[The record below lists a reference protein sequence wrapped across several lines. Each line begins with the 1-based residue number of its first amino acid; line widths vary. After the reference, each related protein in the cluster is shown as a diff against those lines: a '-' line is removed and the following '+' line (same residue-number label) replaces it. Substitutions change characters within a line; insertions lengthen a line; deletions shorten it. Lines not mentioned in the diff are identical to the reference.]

1 MLTAIA
7 DLAVRHPRRMLGA
20 ALAAFA
26 VAVVVGVLGL
36 SGLNARN
43 PFVDP
48 GSASF
53 RAQQQIARVT
63 GREAS
68 PGVVALV
75 AAPPGSPEV
84 VSAARSI
91 AAVPGVANV
100 VAPAPG
106 LTGGLVSRDGRSSL
120 IVATLASAPDPAKV
134 VAGVERATA
143 GRHDVR
149 LGGTDTTVVQAQKQA
164 QKDLEFGE
172 ALAFPILAALAFVIF
187 RGIAALLPIT
197 VAALAVPCTFLVLR
211 TVNIVLP
218 LSVFALNLVI
228 GMGLGLAI
236 DYCLFLVWRFR
247 EEAAERTDVGD
258 AVRATVASTGRTVLF
273 SAATVAAAMVS
284 LALFPQRLLV
294 SMALG
299 GAVVALVSAG
309 SALLIVPPLL
319 VLLHARIGKRSA
331 GRQGDAWYRLAH
343 WVMRHA
349 GLVAAGTA
357 AFLLVL
363 AAPALSVR
371 WSGVDATV
379 LPKTVSARVVA
390 DTIASDFPPTV
401 TASPITVV
409 AAAGGHAGP
418 ELSGYADRLAR
429 LPGVGAAS
437 APVRVGEG
445 TWVIQVSG
453 REPPVS
459 GAGQRTVE
467 AVRAT
472 PAPVPVLVGGLAATF
487 ADQGAAIVRTLPAA
501 LVVLAA
507 VTLTVLWL
515 MTASVILPIKALLM
529 NALTAAATTGLLVF
543 VFQDGRFTGPLGYT
557 SQGGIEETDFLIL
570 AALAFALSTDY
581 GVFLLARIMEAR
593 RPGRPDREAIAV
605 GMQRTGRLI
614 TLAAILLA
622 AAVGVFATSKLV
634 FLKEV
639 GIGVAAAVL
648 IDAFIV
654 RTFLVPSLMALLGRW
669 NWWQPAW
676 LARLHPGPPR
686 AAAGTARGQPIGPG
700 RQGPTPLSPP

>member
-1 MLTAIA
+1 MLTAVA
-7 DLAVRHPRRMLGA
+7 DTAIRHPRRMLGA

-26 VAVVVGVLGL
+26 VALIVGFMAL
-36 SGLNARN
+36 SPLNARN

-68 PGVVALV
+68 PGIVALV
-75 AAPPGSPEV
+75 AAPPGSPAV

-91 AAVPGVANV
+91 AAVPGVADV
-100 VAPAPG
+100 VAPLPG
-106 LTGGLVSRDGRSSL
+106 VADGLVSRDGGSSL
-120 IVATLASAPDPAKV
+120 IVATPASASDPAKV
-134 VAGVERATA
+134 VAAIEHATA

-149 LGGTDTTVVQAQKQA
+149 LGGTDVTVTQARHQAQR
-164 QKDLEFGE
+164 DLEFGE
-172 ALAFPILAALAFVIF
+172 ALAFPILAFLAFIIF
-187 RGIAALLPIT
+187 RGVAALVPIA
-197 VAALAVPCTFLVLR
+197 VGALAVPCTFLVLR

-236 DYCLFLVWRFR
+236 DYSLFLVWRFR
-247 EEAAERTDVGD
+247 EETAERADSG
-258 AVRATVASTGRTVLF
+258 AALRATVATTGRTVLF
-273 SAATVAAAMVS
+273 SAATVAAAMAG
-284 LALFPQRLLV
+284 LAVFPQRLLV
-294 SMALG
+294 SMAIG

-309 SALLIVPPLL
+309 SALVVVPPLL
-319 VLLHARIGKRSA
+319 MLLRGRIGQRSA
-331 GRQGDAWYRLAH
+331 GRDGDTWYRLAH

-349 GLVAAGTA
+349 APVAAGTA
-357 AFLLVL
+357 ALLLVL
-363 AAPALSVR
+363 AAPALGVR

-379 LPKTVSARVVA
+379 LPKTVSSRVVA
-390 DTIASDFPPTV
+390 DTVASDFPPTV
-401 TASPITVV
+401 TANPITVV
-409 AAAGGHAGP
+409 ATAPDTAGS
-418 ELSGYADRLAR
+418 ELVDYTGRLSQ
-429 LPGVGAAS
+429 LPGVSAA
-437 APVRVGEG
+437 APAAHVGG
-445 TWVIQVSG
+445 DTWVIQVSG
-453 REPPVS
+453 HDPPVS
-459 GAGQRTVE
+459 AAGQRTVKE
-467 AVRAT
+467 VRAA

-487 ADQGAAIVRTLPAA
+487 ADQGTAIVNTLPVA
-501 LVVLAA
+501 LAVLAA
-507 VTLTVLWL
+507 VTLAVLWL
-515 MTASVILPIKALLM
+515 MTASVILPVKALVM

-543 VFQDGRFTGPLGYT
+543 VFQDGRLTGLLGYT

-622 AAVGVFATSKLV
+622 AAVGVFATSRLV

-654 RTFLVPSLMALLGRW
+654 RTLLVPSLMALLGRW
-669 NWWQPAW
+669 NWWQPTW
-676 LARLHPGPPR
+676 LARLHPSNR
-686 AAAGTARGQPIGPG
+686 TG
-700 RQGPTPLSPP
+700 RHH